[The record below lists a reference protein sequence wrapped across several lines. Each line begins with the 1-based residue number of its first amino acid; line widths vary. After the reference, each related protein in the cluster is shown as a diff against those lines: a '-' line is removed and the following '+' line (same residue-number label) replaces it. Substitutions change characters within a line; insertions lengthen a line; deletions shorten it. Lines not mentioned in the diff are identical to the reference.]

1 MAKVLIV
8 TAGTGR
14 VQRRGGPVEDIRA
27 GDVVWTPPGVEHW
40 HGAVPTAAMT
50 HIAIQEH
57 RDGKV
62 VEWGRKVTEAEH
74 QAR

>member
-1 MAKVLIV
+1 VLIV

-27 GDVVWTPPGVEHW
+27 SDVVWTPPGVEHW
-40 HGAVPTAAMT
+40 HGAGPTTALT
-50 HIAIQEH
+50 HLAIQEY

-62 VEWGRKVTEAEH
+62 VEWGRKVTDAES